1 MSRETQGLHQAAFVL
16 ASATI
21 GAKILAL
28 LRDRLLASNFG
39 ADKTLDVYYAS
50 FRIPDFLY
58 VFSLFLVSATALIPL
73 LLDKKEKSLDESR
86 LFLNSIFSVFFFLMC
101 FSCAAVYFLIPY
113 LSSFVAPGFSA
124 GDRDFLI
131 KLSRILLFSPF
142 LLGLSNLVSSV
153 TQSFKR
159 FFVYAMSGILYNVG
173 IISGVVFFYPF
184 LGLRGVAWGVALGAL
199 MHFSIQIPS
208 LLHLGYFPRFTLD
221 IRWADVKKVIYLSFP
236 RTLGLTTNQ
245 LVTTVITS
253 MASFLA
259 AGSIAVFNLAIN
271 LEAIPLGVIA
281 LSYSVAAFPDLAHK
295 FLKNEKEKFIAEV
308 VLAARHLIFWLL
320 PASVLFIVLRAQIVR
335 IVLGAGAF
343 TWADTRLTAASL
355 ALFSLSLF
363 AEGLI
368 LLFVRAFYAAGKTRV
383 PLFIN
388 LCSSLFVVAAAG
400 CFLFLFKYSPEC
412 HHFLEHVLRVEGVP
426 GTSMLILPL
435 AYSLGNIL
443 NFLLLLWV
451 FEKHFDNFFHLVKK
465 SFLQVFSVSIIIGF
479 IVYALLNLFAEIF
492 SINTFVG
499 IFFQGFLSGIIGL
512 LFAIFLFRV
521 LKNEEFGEISASF
534 SKKLFRKKPMAPIA
548 VEPEELP

>member
-1 MSRETQGLHQAAFVL
+1 MQGLHQTAFLL

-28 LRDRLLASNFG
+28 LRDRLLASSFG
-39 ADKTLDVYYAS
+39 AGKTLDIYYAS

-73 LLDKKEKSLDESR
+73 LLEKREKSSEESR
-86 LFLNSIFSVFFFLMC
+86 AFLNGIFSIFFFLIC
-101 FSCAAVYFLIPY
+101 LFGVAVYFLIPC

-124 GDRDFLI
+124 EDKGFLI
-131 KLSRILLFSPF
+131 KLSRILLLSPF

-153 TQSFKR
+153 TQTFKR
-159 FFVYAMSGILYNVG
+159 FFVYALSGILYNVG
-173 IISGVVFFYPF
+173 IIFGLVVFYPF
-184 LGLRGVAWGVALGAL
+184 LGLQGVVWGVVIGAL
-199 MHFSIQIPS
+199 LHFLIQVPTLS
-208 LLHLGYFPRFTLD
+208 RLGYFPRFILNIGWHD
-221 IRWADVKKVIYLSFP
+221 IRKVVFLSFP
-236 RTLGLTTNQ
+236 RTLGLTMNQ
-245 LVTTVITS
+245 IVLTVITS

-295 FLKNEKEKFIAEV
+295 FLKNEKENFVTEV
-308 VLAARHLIFWLL
+308 ILAARHLIFWLL
-320 PASVLFIVLRAQIVR
+320 PASILFIVLRAQIVR
-335 IVLGAGAF
+335 VILGAGAF

-355 ALFSLSLF
+355 ALFSISLF

-388 LCSSLFVVAAAG
+388 LFSALFMVAAAG
-400 CFLFLFKYSPEC
+400 FFLLLFKYSPEC
-412 HHFLEHVLRVEGVP
+412 RYFLEHVLKVEGVP

-443 NFLLLLWV
+443 NFFLLLSA
-451 FEKHFDNFFHLVKK
+451 FEKHFNHFTVSVKK
-465 SFLQVFSVSIIIGF
+465 SFLQVFTVSIIVGF
-479 IVYALLNLFAEIF
+479 SVYGFLNVFAKIF
-492 SINTFVG
+492 ATDTFIG
-499 IFFQGFLSGIIGL
+499 IFLQGFLSGIVGL
-512 LFAIFLFRV
+512 LLAVFLLRF
-521 LKNEEFGEISASF
+521 LKNEELGEISASF
-534 SKKLFRKKPMAPIA
+534 SKKLFRKRPVAPIA